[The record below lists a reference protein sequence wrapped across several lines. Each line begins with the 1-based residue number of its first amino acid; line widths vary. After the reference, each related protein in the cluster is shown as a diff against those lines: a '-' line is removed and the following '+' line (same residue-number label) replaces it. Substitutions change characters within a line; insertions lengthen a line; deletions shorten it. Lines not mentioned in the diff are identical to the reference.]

1 MDIGQELN
9 KVTYDAAAKN
19 IYTTASAVFN
29 VFSKKAVNKEKEK
42 I

>member
-9 KVTYDAAAKN
+9 KVTYDATTKS
-19 IYTTASAVFN
+19 IYIAASAVFN
-29 VFSKKAVNKEKEK
+29 VFSKKAVNEEKEK